1 MPKGR
6 FTKEEE
12 KLIQEFSPQPTK
24 GTEALYY
31 GNAFIVSVLPIW
43 VAWRIMQMDLLS
55 YGVLF
60 VVMTLFSTYGVSFA
74 YRKVKDNLRH
84 KIAANRKKAIGKE
97 MESEGKGQKLSRE
110 ERDDRVERRTS
121 SVSETEATAFS
132 IFYNNSMYL
141 LIVLG
146 ISFYVLRSVNPS
158 MYPY

>member
-1 MPKGR
+1 
-6 FTKEEE
+6 
-12 KLIQEFSPQPTK
+12 
-24 GTEALYY
+24 LY
-31 GNAFIVSVLPIW
+31 
-43 VAWRIMQMDLLS
+43 R
-55 YGVLF
+55 
-60 VVMTLFSTYGVSFA
+60 
-74 YRKVKDNLRH
+74 
-84 KIAANRKKAIGKE
+84 IAANRKKAIGKE